1 MIENLAIGLVLGLI
15 GIGVLGILVS
25 GIKNVVNGKSDIK
38 RVGAM
43 GVPVVVFV
51 ISYATLG
58 SANQAGVATMMFMI
72 VAMILGIVVTG
83 TRGTF
88 KF

>member
-15 GIGVLGILVS
+15 GIGVVAIFISGFRNIL
-25 GIKNVVNGKSDIK
+25 NGKSDLK
-38 RVGAM
+38 RVAVM
-43 GVPVVVFV
+43 GVPVAIFV
-51 ISYATLG
+51 ISYVTLG
-58 SANQAGVATMMFMI
+58 SANQAGVATMMLMI
-72 VAMILGIVVTG
+72 GAMVLGIVLTG

>member
-1 MIENLAIGLVLGLI
+1 MIDNLAIGLVLGLI

-25 GIKNVVNGKSDIK
+25 GTRNVINGKSDIK
-38 RVGAM
+38 RVAVM
-43 GVPVVVFV
+43 GVPVAIFA
-51 ISYATLG
+51 ITYAILG
-58 SANQAGVATMMFMI
+58 SANQAGVATMMFMM
-72 VAMILGIVVTG
+72 VAMILGIVFTG